1 MTNSS
6 YETGAGEG
14 PGILGAMLWLVWQP
28 VRFSA
33 LALLVILEPIVRFV
47 LSASA
52 LLVLLTALFFKA
64 TLNRPDFP
72 FLGMI
77 AGAIGCVALLALY
90 YGLMRLLR

>member
-6 YETGAGEG
+6 YETGAPEG
-14 PGILGAMLWLVWQP
+14 PGILTATLWLLWQP

-33 LALLVILEPIVRFV
+33 LALLVILEPIVKFV

-52 LLVLLTALFFKA
+52 LLRLLTALFFKA

-72 FLGMI
+72 FWGMVV
-77 AGAIGCVALLALY
+77 GSIGCVALLALY